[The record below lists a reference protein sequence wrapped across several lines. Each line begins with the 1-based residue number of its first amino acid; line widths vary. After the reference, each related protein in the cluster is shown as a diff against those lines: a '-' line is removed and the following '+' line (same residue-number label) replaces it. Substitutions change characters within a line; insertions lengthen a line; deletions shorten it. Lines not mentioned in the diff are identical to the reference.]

1 MPHIGNVERSVFLNP
16 ARLQCDRCDMEP
28 WVSSDANGIELRGV
42 TSLRDSC
49 KCARQTIPGRRFL
62 GLSKASSRAGT
73 LNPHEVPARMADH
86 GIENRRRNLLY
97 KRPFVAYRFPER
109 IQPIG
114 QDAPLAQENGVAF
127 HACALLD
134 ASGASTLPEPD
145 LTKIGAP
152 SSRPLKEDCLS
163 GCATE

>member
-1 MPHIGNVERSVFLNP
+1 MPHIGNVERSVFLDP
-16 ARLQCDRCDMEP
+16 ARLQRDSCDMEP
-28 WVSSDANGIELRGV
+28 QVFSNENGIELRCV
-42 TSLRDSC
+42 TSLRDSRE
-49 KCARQTIPGRRFL
+49 CARQTFPGRRFL
-62 GLSKASSRAGT
+62 GRSKTSSRAGT